1 MDLKNH
7 SPLTPLPDI
16 GWQAHTV
23 TPCNPTHPLG
33 DDFMLSLR
41 QNAIEDTEGVVEFW
55 ASLLDAQ
62 KTLDIQLNT
71 VTVEPGDI

>member
-1 MDLKNH
+1 
-7 SPLTPLPDI
+7 
-16 GWQAHTV
+16 
-23 TPCNPTHPLG
+23 
-33 DDFMLSLR
+33 MLSLR

-55 ASLLDAQ
+55 ASLLDAR